1 MAIPSVPSVPSIS
14 GVLVYNTTFTILI
27 GADKSSLVDITKT
40 LPPMEQISLHY
51 SDPISFQSDTLDL
64 IFPDI
69 GDQIITNNKVKKGI
83 WIQVIIDQYNR
94 DYLGSHTQRDLGTFM
109 IDQIKQRGPP
119 SQTTIMATA
128 VPISSHIKLTIQNK
142 VIPAT
147 SLKDV
152 VTRIAR
158 QNGLDPVWDV
168 KNPNKDRKLSQV
180 HQYNES
186 DLTLLSKLL
195 KQNALSIKISNG
207 KLIVFD
213 EQEYELKPAVYKIDF
228 TRPGAGIGMTEW
240 ELTTQSQDIYNTSQ
254 AAYFDPATAQLAAA
268 KATDPM
274 QTSGSG
280 EQLNT
285 TDWPYLQPEV
295 GGEEI
300 GGGQ

>member
-1 MAIPSVPSVPSIS
+1 MAVPSVPSIPS
-14 GVLVYNTTFTILI
+14 VAGRLVYNTSFTILM
-27 GADKSSLVDITKT
+27 GADKGSLVDITKT

-51 SDPISFQSDTLDL
+51 SDPISFQSDTLDI

-69 GDQIITNNKVKKGI
+69 GDQIIANSKVKKGI

-142 VIPAT
+142 IIYTT

-152 VTRIAR
+152 LMQIAT
-158 QNGLDPVWDV
+158 QNGLKLVWDV
-168 KNPNKDRKLSQV
+168 SNPNKNKQLSQV
-180 HQYNES
+180 HQWNES
-186 DLTLLSKLL
+186 DLTFVSKLL
-195 KQNALSIKISNG
+195 KQNALSMKISNG

-228 TRPGAGIGMTEW
+228 TQPGAGIGMTEW
-240 ELTTQSQDIYNTSQ
+240 DLTTQSQDIYNTAQS
-254 AAYFDPATAQLAAA
+254 AYYDPATAQLAAA
-268 KATDPM
+268 KATDQM
-274 QTSGSG
+274 QTSASG
-280 EQLNT
+280 EQLNV
-285 TDWPYLQPEV
+285 TDYPYLVQSDP
-295 GGEEI
+295 GENI
-300 GGGQ
+300 DAGA